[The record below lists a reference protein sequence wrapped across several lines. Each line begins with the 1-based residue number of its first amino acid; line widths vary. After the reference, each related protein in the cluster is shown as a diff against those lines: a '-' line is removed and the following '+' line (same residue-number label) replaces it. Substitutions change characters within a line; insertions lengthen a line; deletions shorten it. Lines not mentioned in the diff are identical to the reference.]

1 MPLFSPAD
9 FSEEIQGHG
18 GGPPH
23 HQGDHLPASGGNP
36 YITSNEPYFPGHYL
50 GAHKSPCKFSSPGA
64 VCSHCIRSPAGFG
77 GPSQACQLPFDPMQA
92 ANAGLQSTG
101 TNGDMGPQDR
111 IRGSA
116 LSGSRT
122 THCAPDCSQ
131 SLWHSRSR
139 GVDPQGWLVTV
150 VDPGCATFHSR
161 VCLCT
166 LNLSFLMCILVLRS
180 SINGCTSGQVY
191 Q

>member
-92 ANAGLQSTG
+92 ANAGNQ
-101 TNGDMGPQDR
+101 DMGNFWHNEAH
-111 IRGSA
+111 SA
-116 LSGSRT
+116 AANQAFDQQGPVAPWDSRT
-122 THCAPDCSQ
+122 GYADPHSVGHGPRIARRIARKVYGIQDPEAWTRRAGL
-131 SLWHSRSR
+131 SL
-139 GVDPQGWLVTV
+139 L
-150 VDPGCATFHSR
+150 
-161 VCLCT
+161 
-166 LNLSFLMCILVLRS
+166 
-180 SINGCTSGQVY
+180 
-191 Q
+191 